1 MNTTNPNDDLFA
13 DFFQVGNYSNLSGNN
28 NNNNNNN
35 KMQQVVVNGKKE
47 VIKLQQPL
55 KGGKE
60 EKEPRELQSQKS
72 KQDYQNKLA
81 ENSKKRNKVK
91 KLVGLAVVI
100 GLIYLVT
107 RK

>member
-28 NNNNNNN
+28 NNNNNN
-35 KMQQVVVNGKKE
+35 KMQQLVVNGKKE
-47 VIKLQQPL
+47 KIKLERQL
-55 KGGKE
+55 KGGRE
-60 EKEPRELQSQKS
+60 DKEPKRLEKNQEVVQ
-72 KQDYQNKLA
+72 
-81 ENSKKRNKVK
+81 NSKKRNNVK
-91 KLVGLAVVI
+91 KFVGLAVVI

>member
-28 NNNNNNN
+28 NNNNNN
-35 KMQQVVVNGKKE
+35 KMQQLVVNGKKE
-47 VIKLQQPL
+47 KIKLDRQL
-55 KGGKE
+55 KGGRE
-60 EKEPRELQSQKS
+60 DKEPKRLEKSEKS
-72 KQDYQNKLA
+72 KQEYQNKLV